1 MSLVDYA
8 SSDEDE
14 SEFREREEEEEEDRG
29 SLQAPKHESEPP
41 KHHQLPPQRQ
51 TSRLSSNEH
60 FGSSRSSEPSVVKLP
75 DASVLLN
82 STHVSSHLVSGGDHS
97 SRVAVA
103 MAEHESRKR
112 EPNGLTYALP
122 LSKIPRGNLP
132 RSRNIP
138 DTVDGLL
145 VPPQLKGRSN
155 VVTEDISKLFVRKNA
170 DPSSRS

>member
-14 SEFREREEEEEEDRG
+14 SEVREEEEVEERG
-29 SLQAPKHESEPP
+29 SLQAPKRKSESP
-41 KHHQLPPQRQ
+41 KHHPLPPQRQ

-60 FGSSRSSEPSVVKLP
+60 LGSSHLSEPSVVKLP

-97 SRVAVA
+97 FRVAAA

-112 EPNGLTYALP
+112 EPNGLTSALP
-122 LSKIPRGNLP
+122 RSKIPRGNMP
-132 RSRNIP
+132 HSR
-138 DTVDGLL
+138 VGGLL